1 VRTIAKSVQVATTAT
16 YDRRRVRTARRFRPI
31 SVAVAVGA
39 GAVLSGCGGLG
50 TPVPYRNI
58 SAQLQGYQPP
68 RLARE
73 VFKSRTELAKY
84 LRRTVPSGNVR
95 VPPVN
100 WTRREAILV
109 ASGPRSSTG
118 YSLHVVSLYARGG
131 RIVLTVKEWTPSLGE
146 PVAARVT
153 YPFVL
158 ITVPRTDKAVLLHF
172 RGRP

>member
-1 VRTIAKSVQVATTAT
+1 MRTIAKSVQVATTAT

-109 ASGPRSSTG
+109 DVHWDHLHGRQRRRLCGRRLALSAKHPISAVQQMLGAAFADSGRGAGDQNDLVG
-118 YSLHVVSLYARGG
+118 YRRHW
-131 RIVLTVKEWTPSLGE
+131 EWHLS
-146 PVAARVT
+146 
-153 YPFVL
+153 
-158 ITVPRTDKAVLLHF
+158 
-172 RGRP
+172 